1 MKHFTFEE
9 FTRQDGSDIMR
20 KGTVDMIRKAIGI
33 LALADQ
39 EVTHIVQYRNI
50 TLDSSQLGTES
61 HLMVGPELTYKT
73 VDELDGKPLGDVPSR
88 FQHPQGFITH
98 QEFMDGVLS
107 SKYGEGLRPR

>member
-1 MKHFTFEE
+1 MKQLTYEE
-9 FTRQDGSDIMR
+9 FTRQDGGDVMR
-20 KGTVDMIRKAIGI
+20 KGTVDMIRKAIGQ

-61 HLMVGPELTYKT
+61 HLMVGPELTYKAI
-73 VDELDGKPLGDVPSR
+73 DDLGNSPIGDVPSR

-107 SKYGEGLRPR
+107 SKYGENLRPR